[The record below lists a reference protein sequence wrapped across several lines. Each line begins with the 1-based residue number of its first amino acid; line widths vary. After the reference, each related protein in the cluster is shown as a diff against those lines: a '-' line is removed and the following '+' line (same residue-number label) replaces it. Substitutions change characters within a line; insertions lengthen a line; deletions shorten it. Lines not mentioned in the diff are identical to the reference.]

1 MATKKPAPKRAPKP
15 APKPVP
21 KPAEKNLKPRAVPFQ
36 TPQPAPLDLVRN
48 PNFDSA
54 MAQQN
59 YQNLLAGLTAR
70 AQAGQFDERFDER
83 FRADGG
89 QGFPSKFSR
98 PSGDIGGQGDFRAPI
113 RNFDIDYIE
122 GGPRNAPGLMPIG
135 KFSPE
140 QMQNLTPDRRQA
152 LEQRIGMQQGVQQST
167 NSTAGYMPVDPNR
180 AGYMPVDP
188 NTNMPSLMPIPQAQQ
203 MPVPDQQQGARADQ
217 YQNFLQQGL
226 ANYAA
231 QNYPQQQ
238 QGAMGAQAAQ
248 NYAGGPMPSPAI
260 PSPQLGGA
268 SAQPRGLPR
277 PRQPRGFGSPIGRS
291 AF

>member
-1 MATKKPAPKRAPKP
+1 MVGFVKRDPRDPNTQYGGPIDPERKLPPQGPQEGGGNQDIIDFRKRIYDDLMARQGQ
-15 APKPVP
+15 
-21 KPAEKNLKPRAVPFQ
+21 PF
-36 TPQPAPLDLVRN
+36 PP
-48 PNFDSA
+48 
-54 MAQQN
+54 
-59 YQNLLAGLTAR
+59 
-70 AQAGQFDERFDER
+70 
-83 FRADGG
+83 DGG
-89 QGFPSKFSR
+89 M
-98 PSGDIGGQGDFRAPI
+98 GGA

-122 GGPRNAPGLMPIG
+122 GGQRNMPMAPTP
-135 KFSPE
+135 S
-140 QMQNLTPDRRQA
+140 QMAAYNNLLQ
-152 LEQRIGMQQGVQQST
+152 QQGAMASQYANQQAPQS
-167 NSTAGYMPVDPNR
+167 PQVD
-180 AGYMPVDP
+180 GSMVGKIL
-188 NTNMPSLMPIPQAQQ
+188 TPIPQGQQ